1 MSVHPPNL
9 DKSCSLIL
17 NSVRNSSLNFS
28 VHETPYSLYLTVR
41 KSFAKNRISQD
52 DQKHLQVANK
62 TISETLE
69 QEEILMLRNKLS
81 ESESM
86 NAKLKHE
93 IEEVV
98 NDSDEKYLQ
107 LQNLEIKVLNYKET
121 TTKLESERD
130 DAEKHWKVLNKQ
142 VKEKDKQIYDLKKEN
157 CNTLESLS
165 QFKTKFSNLTAEV
178 NKEKK
183 KQEKKLKKQGAKDS
197 VDSLN
202 VNEHTFE
209 CTMCD
214 VKMVSVGKLCNHM
227 RVFHMK
233 SSSVQTDE
241 IVLEEKKVQTY
252 NTTITSDKNI
262 QTAEEI
268 VISKVI
274 YIKHS
279 CFYCDTEI
287 ISEQHLLEHRL
298 TCHVSTK
305 TFSVAKGKSPPPNV
319 SSSPLPVSFSLPVG
333 FPPPN
338 LNHHLQY
345 YKPSWSHLSKCVTC
359 GWIATSGTDLMNHM
373 KSVHNEKR
381 SPFEIY
387 K

>member
-52 DQKHLQVANK
+52 DQNHLSVANK
-62 TISETLE
+62 TVSETLG
-69 QEEILMLRNKLS
+69 QEEIVILRNKLS
-81 ESESM
+81 ESESK

-98 NDSDEKYLQ
+98 NDSEEKYLK
-107 LQNLEIKVLNYKET
+107 LQNLETKVLNYKEAK
-121 TTKLESERD
+121 TKLESELD
-130 DAEKHWKVLNKQ
+130 EAEKHWKVLNKQ

-165 QFKTKFSNLTAEV
+165 EFKTKFSNLTSEV
-178 NKEKK
+178 NRERK
-183 KQEKKLKKQGAKDS
+183 KQEKKLKKQGARDS

-202 VNEHTFE
+202 VNEHKFE
-209 CTMCD
+209 CTLCD
-214 VKMVSVGKLCNHM
+214 VKSESLDKLRNHM

-233 SSSVQTDE
+233 SSTVQTNE
-241 IVLEEKKVQTY
+241 KVVEEKKVQTHD
-252 NTTITSDKNI
+252 TTITSDKNI

-268 VISKVI
+268 VTSKVMN
-274 YIKHS
+274 IKHP

-298 TCHVSTK
+298 KCHVTTK
-305 TFSVAKGKSPPPNV
+305 TFSVTKGKSPPPSA
-319 SSSPLPVSFSLPVG
+319 SSSPLPISFSLPVG

-338 LNHHLQY
+338 LNHHLQC
-345 YKPSWSHLSKCVTC
+345 YKPS
-359 GWIATSGTDLMNHM
+359 
-373 KSVHNEKR
+373 
-381 SPFEIY
+381 
-387 K
+387 